1 TVTVTVRNS
10 LVDPAFAQSDPTVFS
25 FNVGNPD
32 AGTSTFPGGNMP
44 CDQTL
49 TDKSPYPGTCE
60 VFTVEAEPNS
70 GFTVT
75 NLLIDKPLGFVEQT
89 PNLRL
94 LRNLDEDITT
104 GVIDYPTSGTATKKC
119 VYTVNQQTSN
129 PAFEICGGGF
139 SSPAKGTHFDKNK
152 TASISFKF
160 KVAPAGSCPSGPTPT
175 YVRPLLLIVQTFP
188 ADPNTGIA
196 PAPAPVDVI
205 VAGKTGGP
213 P

>member
-1 TVTVTVRNS
+1 MA
-10 LVDPAFAQSDPTVFS
+10 P
-25 FNVGNPD
+25 NPD
-32 AGTSTFPGGNMP
+32 
-44 CDQTL
+44 
-49 TDKSPYPGTCE
+49 TCE
-60 VFTVEAEPNS
+60 IFTFEAEPNT

-75 NLLIDKPLGFVEQT
+75 NLLIDKPADLVEHT

-119 VYTVNQQTSN
+119 VYTVNQQRSN

-160 KVAPAGSCPSGPTPT
+160 KVAPAGSCPSAL
-175 YVRPLLLIVQTFP
+175 RRLM
-188 ADPNTGIA
+188 
-196 PAPAPVDVI
+196 
-205 VAGKTGGP
+205 
-213 P
+213 